1 MTEKLI
7 TAAFAAAITVGKM
20 LIILA
25 ILTAILYGI
34 YKWVNPPMP
43 FRTYAYKLGC
53 KLLKWLND
61 IITRIFKW

>member
-25 ILTAILYGI
+25 ILIGVLYGI
-34 YKWVNPPMP
+34 YKWVKPPMP
-43 FRTYAYKLGC
+43 FWTYAYKLGC